1 MHIRRRIHRGLF
13 YTAAALLCI
22 VISDHT
28 RASGNGTTSTFWHI
42 QNTGFEAYEASAVA
56 MRDGGAW
63 PMIFDNH
70 GSAYS
75 LFSTEGPN
83 PGSNWHQIGAV
94 LYYAGFTLQV
104 ATSKQG
110 HVAVLGLPD
119 YNPAGVIRKPDGSWS
134 NLPAWTSD
142 IAFDSEGNLLT
153 IYSYES
159 ATGFNLPEGITS
171 IGRMAVSPYDDIWLL
186 TGNVQFYEYNHLLNE
201 WHTQTI
207 DDLFANDNQLMDMAY
222 DSLGRPFLL
231 TQDPNDTTIKCTYY
245 DIRSAS
251 WTTETVMYS
260 PSDHFVDS
268 LILAANDSGVTGTA
282 FVSNNNLYYAYK
294 DNNEDWATDLVDTGV
309 DEVRQVGITY
319 DYEGLPLI
327 SYSKNDTLHLA
338 YDPIITITPGL
349 PGDLDGDGFVGLNDL
364 DILLTHWNQNVA
376 IGSEA
381 DPSLDGFVGLDDL
394 DLVLENWNTGTPPAN
409 TVIPEPSTLALLALG
424 VLAAARRHKLR
435 HA

>member
-1 MHIRRRIHRGLF
+1 MHTRRIHWGLIL
-13 YTAAALLCI
+13 TATLLCF
-22 VISDHT
+22 VMPSRT
-28 RASGNGTTSTFWHI
+28 WASGNGTTSTYWHI
-42 QNTGFEAYEASAVA
+42 QNTGFAANEASAVA

-63 PMIFDNH
+63 PVIFEGRGNV
-70 GSAYS
+70 YS

-83 PGSNWHQIGAV
+83 PGSNWHQIGSG
-94 LYYAGFTLQV
+94 LYYGSFTLQV

-110 HVAVLGLPD
+110 HIAVLGLGTSS
-119 YNPAGVIRKPDGSWS
+119 PAGVVRNPDGNWS
-134 NLPAWTSD
+134 SLPAWTTD

-153 IYSYES
+153 INDYES
-159 ATGFNLPEGITS
+159 ATGFNPPEGITS
-171 IGRMAVSPYDDIWLL
+171 IGRMAVSPFDDIWLL
-186 TGNVQFYEYNHLLNE
+186 AGGGQFYEYNHLLNA

-207 DDLFANDNQLMDMAY
+207 GDIFANDIQLMDMAY

-231 TQDPNDTTIKCTYY
+231 TQDPNDTTIRCVYY

-251 WTTETVMYS
+251 WITEVVMYS
-260 PSDHFVDS
+260 PNRYFTDS
-268 LILAANDSGVTGTA
+268 LVLAANDSGVIGTA